1 MPPLPR
7 GGLFGRCSDSAKTFD
22 QGRQVPQAGTL
33 GRQTDRQGFQQVST
47 VTMRFVLQYPL
58 SPQLNS
64 EAHLQLLHTVYTD
77 CGTEEP
83 GATHTS
89 CASAS
94 LANAQ
99 PNATDTIQQGSKRRP
114 QLAAQNRLRHRRH
127 RLRHREYW
135 IPGHRYRHRLSS
147 GGKKRPPTSPGGF
160 STPTNLFYCAA
171 RDVASVSGFPSAS
184 HNPTNQ
190 PSPRTR
196 GQKVSTHT
204 RRASHVDVSE

>member
-7 GGLFGRCSDSAKTFD
+7 GGLFGRCSDSAKTSD

-47 VTMRFVLQYPL
+47 VTMRFVFQYPL
-58 SPQLNS
+58 SPQLTS

-94 LANAQ
+94 LAT
-99 PNATDTIQQGSKRRP
+99 PNPTPPITIQQGSKRRP
-114 QLAAQNRLRHRRH
+114 QLAAQNRLRHRIH

-147 GGKKRPPTSPGGF
+147 GGKRGLRLHLGAFPPQQ
-160 STPTNLFYCAA
+160 NLFYCAA

-184 HNPTNQ
+184 HDPTTQ
-190 PSPRTR
+190 PSPRTT